1 VRGRNQRG
9 STTAAAAMEESGTR
23 QGTRSGAA
31 LLPHPLPTAVSSPSR
46 IRAHDDGSHRR
57 AVSSPPLE
65 LRLTNASTRGTWG
78 RSRRRSTATAT
89 MEDSCGLQI
98 RQGPPTPP
106 PLQCSSPS
114 WICARDNDFRHR
126 LLLSGL
132 SLSCSSGGD
141 PRLSRHTVAAQERW
155 TLGVPDRR
163 RRGLANEGGG
173 SVASS
178 VRESMAMA
186 TRVNSSTRGTAQR
199 RSPRRGALSS
209 FSPAPL
215 SFSPTHSIDPLVFL
229 SLLSGQAER
238 GELANR
244 WQRTGSQHDSI
255 SPPPGATCS

>member
-1 VRGRNQRG
+1 LSQ
-9 STTAAAAMEESGTR
+9 

-31 LLPHPLPTAVSSPSR
+31 LLPPPPTAVSSPSR
-46 IRAHDDGSHRR
+46 IRARDDGSHRR
-57 AVSSPPLE
+57 AVSSPPPE
-65 LRLTNASTRGTWG
+65 LRLTNASTRGAWG

-114 WICARDNDFRHR
+114 WIRARDNDFRHR

-155 TLGVPDRR
+155 TLGVPDRW

-173 SVASS
+173 SAASS
-178 VRESMAMA
+178 VRESMTMA
-186 TRVNSSTRGTAQR
+186 TRVTSSTRGMTQR

-209 FSPAPL
+209 FSPASPSHSHPL
-215 SFSPTHSIDPLVFL
+215 IV
-229 SLLSGQAER
+229 
-238 GELANR
+238 
-244 WQRTGSQHDSI
+244 
-255 SPPPGATCS
+255 